1 MIYIEWRPFWR
12 QKVKMAPNIKNG
24 AKSQFLVE
32 IFKINKK
39 AAETVLPTSQYILS
53 HIIYII
59 ILYLYISSIYA
70 YYLII

>member
-39 AAETVLPTSQYILS
+39 AAETVLPTSQCVLS
-53 HIIYII
+53 MCTHTCVYTHTHVICNTHV
-59 ILYLYISSIYA
+59 
-70 YYLII
+70 

>member
-39 AAETVLPTSQYILS
+39 AAETVLPTSQCVLS
-53 HIIYII
+53 GYRAPA
-59 ILYLYISSIYA
+59 SPAPRPFPSPFFQWK
-70 YYLII
+70 